1 MYDYYLGGFHN
12 FAVDRQAAEAVISAN
27 PDVPLL
33 DHELAQRGMLLKDLV
48 AAGVSWMTL
57 QRLRHG
63 TAEGRGE
70 ATTLATAY
78 KIAAVLD
85 PEHPEAMVKRLFEMK
100 RRPRAPPPS
109 RTRQARAAGEVRPD
123 DTVS

>member
-27 PDVPLL
+27 PDVRLL
-33 DHELAQRGMLLKDLV
+33 DHKLAQRGMLLKDLV

-57 QRLRHG
+57 QRLRRG

-78 KIAAVLD
+78 TIAGVLD
-85 PEHPEAMVKRLFEMK
+85 PEHPDAMVKRLFEVK
-100 RRPRAPPPS
+100 RRPRGRPRGRAS
-109 RTRQARAAGEVRPD
+109 RARAGGKARTDE
-123 DTVS
+123 S